1 MAPFLLYIEHSP
13 TLVMHVSG
21 GLTGEAWFD
30 AIPATLEGFM
40 PAELRNVD
48 GLNPTTVEVTYTEGA
63 AQ

>member
-1 MAPFLLYIEHSP
+1 
-13 TLVMHVSG
+13 MHVSG